1 MADHD
6 DELSTL
12 RRAFRERIRRD
23 GDAHRAMADR
33 LGEAEE
39 RHRQER
45 LEAEARIA
53 DLEAQN
59 ADLRSEVA
67 GKDEELRTL
76 LGTKSFRYS
85 AAIRRLYGRLRGGRA

>member
-1 MADHD
+1 MANEDQ
-6 DELSTL
+6 ELDTL
-12 RRAFRERIRRD
+12 RRAFRDRIRRD
-23 GDAHRAMADR
+23 ADAHRAMADR
-33 LGEAEE
+33 LAEAEE
-39 RHRQER
+39 RHRVER

-76 LGTKSFRYS
+76 LSTKTFRYT
-85 AAIRRLYGRLRGGRA
+85 AAIRRFYGRLRGRA